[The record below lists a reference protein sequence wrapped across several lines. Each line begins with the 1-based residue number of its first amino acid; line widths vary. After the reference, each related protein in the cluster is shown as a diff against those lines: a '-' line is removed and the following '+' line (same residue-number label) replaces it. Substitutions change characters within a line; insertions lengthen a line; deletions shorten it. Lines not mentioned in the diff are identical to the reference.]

1 MLHNSRGT
9 IRTGFYGNHVA
20 WSSGANLKEFAI
32 TAPPG
37 AAHRRPECTW
47 DCERLALGLHSLGVL
62 CLLRCDSAGV
72 CVIVS
77 VSCVVAMDGG
87 GEGSFPLILT
97 KGLDLVLGGQRVH
110 GGLEQ

>member
-1 MLHNSRGT
+1 M
-9 IRTGFYGNHVA
+9 
-20 WSSGANLKEFAI
+20 
-32 TAPPG
+32 
-37 AAHRRPECTW
+37 
-47 DCERLALGLHSLGVL
+47 
-62 CLLRCDSAGV
+62 
-72 CVIVS
+72 IVS